1 MTAANISFTILIV
14 ALAVAATGLIIR
26 VTWLWTGPQVSDPSP
41 PRASVKKGVAYAFT
55 AGMLPWKKES
65 ARLHLLVY
73 VRGILLHLGIFT
85 FIILLFVSLFTDVRY
100 LTGAAAF
107 SPTLGLGFLAGAIA
121 LTARL
126 TDKNLHA
133 ISRPDDYIS
142 LVLVMLVMLAGFLYV
157 LGAVNR
163 TVFWGVVSALCFYL
177 PWSKIPHVAYFFFSR
192 TVFGTLFGRRGV
204 LPGPGKIT
212 QSGG

>member
-1 MTAANISFTILIV
+1 MTADNISLIILIIS
-14 ALAVAATGLIIR
+14 LAFAAVGLIIR
-26 VTWLWTGPQVSDPSP
+26 VTWLWTRPHVSDPSP
-41 PRASVKKGVAYAFT
+41 PKASAKKGITYAFT
-55 AGMLPWKKES
+55 TGMLPWKKES
-65 ARLHLLVY
+65 AKLHLPVY
-73 VRGILLHLGIFT
+73 VRGVLLHLGIFT

-100 LTGAAAF
+100 ITGAAAF

-133 ISRPDDYIS
+133 ISRPDDYVS

-157 LGAVNR
+157 LNTVNR
-163 TVFWGVVSALCFYL
+163 MVFWGVVSALYLYL

-204 LPGPGKIT
+204 LPGPKKMT
-212 QSGG
+212 QNGG